1 MRPALAIAAL
11 ALLELAGP
19 PARAQGNAAVAAPPD
34 AGAAALPSAGPA
46 VAAAAPLAPPKPLPP
61 IPRGLGRVTGRITL
75 QGAPPP
81 LPAIDVA
88 RASPPGPTSASAPG
102 NAGRD
107 LRACGLSQPDLS
119 LQLGPGGGVLETLL
133 WAVDGPAPI
142 KGAHPAARVAIEGC
156 RFQPRLVVTTAGA
169 ELTLVNRD
177 ALYHN
182 VTGTGIA
189 SFSYAL
195 VLKDHEL
202 PMRLKKPGLLT
213 LESKLRSW
221 MKGYVQVLPT
231 TAWSITDT
239 DGSYFIDL
247 PPGKHTIMLWHERL
261 GEREATV
268 DIVAGET
275 TPRDFALEPQ

>member
-1 MRPALAIAAL
+1 MRTALSLAAL
-11 ALLELAGP
+11 LLLAPG
-19 PARAQGNAAVAAPPD
+19 ARAQTPSNRSATP
-34 AGAAALPSAGPA
+34 GAAGSTPRP
-46 VAAAAPLAPPKPLPP
+46 VAAAADDAGVPLPSAPPLAPPQALPP
-61 IPRGLGRVTGRITL
+61 IPRGMGRVAGHVRLADTAAAPTPSNSPRASVERGSAAEKELEICGAEQPSPSVKIGRDGGL
-75 QGAPPP
+75 LEAVLWAPDGPPP
-81 LPAIDVA
+81 EKGA
-88 RASPPGPTSASAPG
+88 RAEVTIRGCQFTPHVLA
-102 NAGRD
+102 
-107 LRACGLSQPDLS
+107 
-119 LQLGPGGGVLETLL
+119 LG
-133 WAVDGPAPI
+133 
-142 KGAHPAARVAIEGC
+142 
-156 RFQPRLVVTTAGA
+156 AGA
-169 ELTLVNRD
+169 DFILRNGD